1 MKPLTKRTLAL
12 PAVAAVVASTLS
24 IGAPA
29 AATERVFTPSCV
41 DDPTALGVE
50 EALVYEPAP
59 RELLAESG
67 LDRVAADFAAE
78 LCSLTGTDGLSALVE
93 ERARGL
99 WQKGILAAR
108 AMGADGELDADD
120 RPLYWARLA
129 MTGALRQ
136 WSAAND
142 VPQKTLEAELA
153 KLDALSRGQDTLDPD
168 ASKRDVV
175 VLTGFDPFFLNR
187 DARISNPSGA
197 IVLALDGEIVQGPN
211 GPVEIQA
218 ALFPVRWRDFG
229 DGMVEKALTPA
240 FSAKNRPQLFFTI
253 SQGSPKSFD
262 LEAFNGAWRGGTV
275 DNEQVCSQGTTPI
288 PAGVATVSP
297 QPQWTE
303 STLPRQAMADDVDG
317 QPFAV
322 NDRRS
327 VVELP
332 AGTPSIAARQ
342 GCPAD
347 RSLNEGTK
355 REDGPSEGSVARAG
369 GGGTYLSNEI
379 AYRATL
385 LRDALGED
393 DLPGGH
399 VHTPVLE
406 GVQNTASEVSN
417 PEFVRNRQ
425 QIIAQTKSLLESA
438 LAHGTA
444 GNDEP
449 TETSTETPTE
459 TPTEDP
465 SDEPTT
471 GSDTSASANGTDDG
485 ADSGRDGTAAGSSDS
500 AGAGDDGTAENGTA
514 ENTTSDSANSSDSA
528 DEAGRLPRTGGLP
541 LSTAAFGALLIAAGA
556 ALVIGVRRRRSR

>member
-29 AATERVFTPSCV
+29 AATEQTFTPTCV
-41 DDPTALGVE
+41 EDPTALGVE

-59 RELLAESG
+59 RELLSASG
-67 LDRVAADFAAE
+67 LDRVATDFAAE

-168 ASKRDVV
+168 ASERDVV

-303 STLPRQAMADDVDG
+303 STCQAGHGRRRDGSRSPSTTAVPWSNSPPVPRA
-317 QPFAV
+317 
-322 NDRRS
+322 
-327 VVELP
+327 
-332 AGTPSIAARQ
+332 
-342 GCPAD
+342 
-347 RSLNEGTK
+347 SL
-355 REDGPSEGSVARAG
+355 RARAAPR
-369 GGGTYLSNEI
+369 I
-379 AYRATL
+379 ARSMREQSVKTARAKGP
-385 LRDALGED
+385 LR
-393 DLPGGH
+393 
-399 VHTPVLE
+399 
-406 GVQNTASEVSN
+406 
-417 PEFVRNRQ
+417 
-425 QIIAQTKSLLESA
+425 
-438 LAHGTA
+438 
-444 GNDEP
+444 EP
-449 TETSTETPTE
+449 
-459 TPTEDP
+459 
-465 SDEPTT
+465 
-471 GSDTSASANGTDDG
+471 
-485 ADSGRDGTAAGSSDS
+485 
-500 AGAGDDGTAENGTA
+500 
-514 ENTTSDSANSSDSA
+514 
-528 DEAGRLPRTGGLP
+528 
-541 LSTAAFGALLIAAGA
+541 AAGA
-556 ALVIGVRRRRSR
+556 PTCRTRSPTGPPCCATRWARRTCPEATCTLRCSKAFRTPRRR